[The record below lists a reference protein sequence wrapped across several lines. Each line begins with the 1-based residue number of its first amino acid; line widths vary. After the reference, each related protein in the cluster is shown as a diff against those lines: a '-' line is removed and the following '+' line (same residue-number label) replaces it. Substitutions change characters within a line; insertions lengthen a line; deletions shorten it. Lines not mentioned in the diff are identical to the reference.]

1 MHFLKPSFETLLQP
15 LLLVALALVPGLL
28 ILRLTAYAI
37 LATPL
42 QPLIESFGS
51 VYRDKPIFLTYRA
64 VHSAVVWAAILYLAL
79 ATFGICV
86 DAPRTQ
92 MVQPLNPAVNADAPP
107 AALLA
112 GRASQVT
119 LVR

>member
-1 MHFLKPSFETLLQP
+1 MHFLKAPFGTLLPP

-42 QPLIESFGS
+42 QP
-51 VYRDKPIFLTYRA
+51 PMFLTHRA

-79 ATFGICV
+79 ATYGICV
-86 DAPRTQ
+86 DAPRTE
-92 MVQPLNPAVNADAPP
+92 MVQALNPAVNAHAPP

-112 GRASQVT
+112 GRGSRVT